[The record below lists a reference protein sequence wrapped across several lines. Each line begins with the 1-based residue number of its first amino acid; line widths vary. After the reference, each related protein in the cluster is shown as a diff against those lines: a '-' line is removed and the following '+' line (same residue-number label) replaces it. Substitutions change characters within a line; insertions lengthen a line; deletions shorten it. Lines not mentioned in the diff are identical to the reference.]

1 MDNSNEDYRD
11 ALYYE
16 EERYV
21 NEVEEEIRMQNF
33 FENNKFLLSGE

>member
-16 EERYV
+16 EERFV
-21 NEVEEEIRMQNF
+21 KESEENSLDF
-33 FENNKFLLSGE
+33 YYNNDYTQKQGE